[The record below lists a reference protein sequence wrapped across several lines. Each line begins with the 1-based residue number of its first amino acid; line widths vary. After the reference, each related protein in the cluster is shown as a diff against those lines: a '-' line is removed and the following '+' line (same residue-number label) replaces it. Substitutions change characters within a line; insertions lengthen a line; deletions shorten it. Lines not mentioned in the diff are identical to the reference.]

1 MKNIAVVCGLILVMA
16 GLAPIGAQDTP
27 ARLPLSRPDIL
38 RAIINEASGE
48 LALQNEIVLT
58 GVNRNRKPEEYQKG
72 YFETAFI
79 LDKLR
84 EYGINEAAIVD
95 LPVEE
100 KTTWDAES
108 AELWIVEPDLRKI
121 ADL

>member
-1 MKNIAVVCGLILVMA
+1 MKHIAVVCGLILVMA

-27 ARLPLSRPDIL
+27 PRLPLSPPDIL

-72 YFETAFI
+72 YFEAAFI

-84 EYGINEAAIVD
+84 EYGIEESTIVD

-108 AELWIVEPDLRKI
+108 AELWIV
-121 ADL
+121 